1 MTWQSFKQAW
11 LIRFWSP
18 VPAVI
23 AAGIL
28 STYYFGI
35 TGTFWAVTGEFTR
48 WGGQLLQLLG
58 VHSEQ
63 WGYYQLIHLEGSP
76 LTRIDGR
83 MIIGMFG
90 GCLAAALWANNVKL
104 RLPRSR
110 IRIAQAVAGGII
122 AGFGARLAMGCN
134 LAAFFTGIPQF
145 SLHAWLF
152 AIATAIGS
160 WFGARFTLLPLFR
173 IPVKMQKVSAASP
186 LTQKPQQ
193 ARRRFRLGM
202 VVFFAMIG
210 WGLLTAADH
219 PALGLAMLFGI
230 GFGLLIER
238 AQICFTSAFRD
249 MWITGRTV
257 MAKAIIFGMAASA
270 IGIFSYVQLGMAP
283 KIMWAG
289 PNAAIGGLLFGF
301 GIVLA
306 GGCETGWMYRAVEGQ
321 VHYWWVG
328 LGNVIGSTLLAWCWD
343 DIAAP
348 LATHWQKVNL
358 LNAFGPFG
366 GLLATYLLLLIA
378 LLLVIWAFKPGRT
391 SGVFLKPAEGAPD
404 DREIVMDNSDL
415 AGWLSRWLDEE
426 DGVASSSVRRRGNAL
441 KIDVETDVNDPEVMR
456 EQLTRRIADRVD
468 SLGLEQSLN
477 VKVRLR

>member
-173 IPVKMQKVSAASP
+173 IPVKIQKVSTASP

-328 LGNVIGSTLLAWCWD
+328 LQRHRLN
-343 DIAAP
+343 AARLVLGRYRRPPRHP
-348 LATHWQKVNL
+348 LAESQ
-358 LNAFGPFG
+358 
-366 GLLATYLLLLIA
+366 
-378 LLLVIWAFKPGRT
+378 
-391 SGVFLKPAEGAPD
+391 PAERLRSLWRTTGHLSTAADRPAAGD
-404 DREIVMDNSDL
+404 RLGETFFPPPGGGPDREGERMKNIIPDYRLDMVGEPCPYPAVATLEAMPSLQKGEILEVVSDCPQ
-415 AGWLSRWLDEE
+415 SINNIPLDARNHGYTVLDIQQ
-426 DGVASSSVRRRGNAL
+426 DGPTIRYL
-441 KIDVETDVNDPEVMR
+441 IQK
-456 EQLTRRIADRVD
+456 
-468 SLGLEQSLN
+468 
-477 VKVRLR
+477 

>member
-1 MTWQSFKQAW
+1 MSWHHFKQTF
-11 LIRFWSP
+11 LIKFWSP
-18 VPAVI
+18 IPAVI

-48 WGGQLLQLLG
+48 WGGQLLQLMG
-58 VHSEQ
+58 IHAEE
-63 WGYYQLIHLEGSP
+63 WGYFKLIHLEGTP
-76 LTRIDGR
+76 LTRIDGM

-90 GCLAAALWANNVKL
+90 GCFAAALWANNVKL
-104 RLPRSR
+104 RFPHSR
-110 IRIAQAVAGGII
+110 KRIAQAIAGGII

-145 SLHAWLF
+145 SLHAWFF

-160 WFGARFTLLPLFR
+160 WFGARFTLLPFFR

-186 LTQKPQQ
+186 LTQNADQ

-202 VVFFAMIG
+202 LIFAGMLG
-210 WGLLTAADH
+210 WALLTAMNQ
-219 PALGLAMLFGI
+219 PKLGLAMLFGV

-249 MWITGRTV
+249 LWITGRTV

-270 IGIFSYVQLGMAP
+270 IGIFSYVQLGVEA

-289 PNAAIGGLLFGF
+289 PNAVLGGLLFGF

-321 VHYWWVG
+321 VHFWWVG
-328 LGNVIGSTLLAWCWD
+328 LGNVIGSTLLAYYWD
-343 DIAAP
+343 GLSP
-348 LATHWQKVNL
+348 VLATNWDKINL
-358 LNAFGPFG
+358 LKSFGPLG
-366 GLLATYLLLLIA
+366 GLLVTYVMLVIA
-378 LLLVIWAFKPGRT
+378 LLLVI
-391 SGVFLKPAEGAPD
+391 
-404 DREIVMDNSDL
+404 
-415 AGWLSRWLDEE
+415 GWEKHFFRRASP
-426 DGVASSSVRRRGNAL
+426 VAAKEAV
-441 KIDVETDVNDPEVMR
+441 
-456 EQLTRRIADRVD
+456 
-468 SLGLEQSLN
+468 
-477 VKVRLR
+477 